1 MEDGVCRVQW
11 QPSANLGR
19 DAKWHGQDGGIG
31 SPGFVVLSSIP
42 IGPLKLVTYKGSIQ
56 VHKLYGKFKVS
67 HDCFSS
73 V

>member
-1 MEDGVCRVQW
+1 MGIYPELWFTMW

-56 VHKLYGKFKVS
+56 VHTCIAWPV
-67 HDCFSS
+67 
-73 V
+73 